1 MVHTAYTV
9 QCTTY
14 IHTVGLFA
22 YMYDDCTVVHC
33 THYLHVIGCRTFY
46 LMYRSDHSS
55 HHCNWIYGDYLKYI
69 FVLLIFIHFLYF
81 RGSLCSIGVWT
92 SPRLSPSS
100 KLNLLWSWG
109 LWSYPKNCTMTF
121 VAYNS
126 AENFVR
132 LHEREVQG
140 MPARHCSR
148 RSCWLIVNW
157 ISLGKL
163 ETTQKLTSHIVP
175 ASPNSRFAALIC
187 FETRLWGYRLFFK
200 SSVMRV
206 LGLHHHATCNHVR
219 RDFEAA
225 NCFWHALFLE
235 GSSIWLLVYVVHTD
249 CTH

>member
-1 MVHTAYTV
+1 
-9 QCTTY
+9 
-14 IHTVGLFA
+14 
-22 YMYDDCTVVHC
+22 MYDVYTYCRPICVHVLCTVVQC

-175 ASPNSRFAALIC
+175 ASPNSPLRSN
-187 FETRLWGYRLFFK
+187 LFRDK
-200 SSVMRV
+200 T
-206 LGLHHHATCNHVR
+206 LGL
-219 RDFEAA
+219 
-225 NCFWHALFLE
+225 
-235 GSSIWLLVYVVHTD
+235 SSILQIQCYA
-249 CTH
+249 CTRPTSSCNLQSRAQGFRSG